1 MERIRARFVGVE
13 LYFKN
18 LERAKKFYVETMGL
32 EVSDEQIGHH
42 AKFDSGAGFVC
53 LERKGAESYPSKD
66 KAVLFFEVPD
76 LRSAIAAIGQDRL
89 VQSEGTWA
97 VLHDPEGHNIRTPDM
112 VHRKAVRFLPS
123 GGGCNRVIHSELSA
137 RKRWVGL
144 VECLAKSLQNSRPM

>member
-13 LYFKN
+13 LSFKN

-53 LERKGAESYPSKD
+53 LERKEAESYPSED

-76 LRSAIAAIGQDRL
+76 LRLAIAAIG
-89 VQSEGTWA
+89 
-97 VLHDPEGHNIRTPDM
+97 
-112 VHRKAVRFLPS
+112 
-123 GGGCNRVIHSELSA
+123 
-137 RKRWVGL
+137 
-144 VECLAKSLQNSRPM
+144 